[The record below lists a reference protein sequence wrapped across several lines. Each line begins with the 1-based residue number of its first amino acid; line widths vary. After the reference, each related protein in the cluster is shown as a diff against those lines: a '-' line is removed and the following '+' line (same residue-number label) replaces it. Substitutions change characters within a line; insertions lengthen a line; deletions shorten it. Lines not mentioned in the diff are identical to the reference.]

1 MTELGHNTDGLRV
14 ALSSFAAE
22 EDFHKTK
29 VVIWLREIKNSS
41 VGEKDNM
48 SNFVSFHFLSIPKF
62 K

>member
-29 VVIWLREIKNSS
+29 VVIWLREIKIPQW
-41 VGEKDNM
+41 EKKIICQI
-48 SNFVSFHFLSIPKF
+48 L
-62 K
+62 